1 MNRRFLLIALL
12 LTLLSGKAASQVRDI
27 TFTVSPVVEHTWW
40 NDDLSLGNSTWM
52 GLKAGF
58 GFGPLFELRGFY
70 QRAGNVE
77 NRLLMP
83 AGELITEPLFMT
95 GESDLTRYGGEMR
108 VNLAQGGFLAPY
120 ITLGGGVQQMEH
132 LLPLAD
138 GENNTSS
145 LLEEQLFGAL
155 GLGTR
160 LQLSDRMVLSLEAKN
175 SFFGMNGASPLL
187 SPSYTGEEGDRLHN
201 WSAAASLDFY
211 LGGSNPDEG
220 SVAEAYRKL
229 LADGFHGMKFVLE
242 PGGTYIHFHDE
253 SPLQNHYLLGASAG
267 VDFTSLVGIR
277 GFYYRST
284 DEADKLSLS
293 MGDQLTI
300 YGANLI
306 ARLNQ
311 PRGVNPYLQLGAGRM
326 EVAEDY
332 VGRDGFGTP
341 ESRNFAFGGA
351 GLEIPLSRYVALFGS
366 ASAMLTSESGVE
378 ATEMISP
385 SQVKTSMLYNAGV
398 RFNLGRSAEYGAD
411 ALFSSQLDAAM
422 ADERDARNEE
432 INAMRADYESRLATL
447 DSQRALAEAQG
458 DTIRARALLAEQS
471 RTVQEKDRMEQAL
484 RVLDNEGQVPRDR
497 LAGDLRLA
505 DELRI
510 QRDSMAGDRVLRM
523 SSDDLAQ
530 LVDRVVD
537 EVRRDTRYVP
547 YYGDGRVPL
556 AGERLPV
563 AATQEQSQQDAARKE
578 EMARLQQQN
587 SELANRLD
595 VLTLRLER
603 RLDEAEQQGRTSG
616 ETIIITDRGSSTSAP
631 VVSPMTGY
639 TGGKS
644 AARDNRTFKWN
655 RLSLYTGTGFGD
667 LQAWHLGIRG
677 HMQISNTPLDF
688 MPEFYAAMGSKSGV
702 GISGNVV
709 WNIENFST
717 RFTPYLGLGLGIYHG
732 EKVHTGTNIIM
743 GTTLNLGSGAFFADY
758 SIRSFFKQN
767 QLAVGYRFVF

>member
-12 LTLLSGKAASQVRDI
+12 LVLLGGKAASQVRDI

-40 NDDLSLGNSTWM
+40 NDDLSLENSSWM

-83 AGELITEPLFMT
+83 AEGVITEPLHIT
-95 GESDLTRYGGEMR
+95 GESDLTRYGGEMK

-132 LLPLAD
+132 LLLLAE
-138 GENNTSS
+138 GESDALT
-145 LLEEQLFGAL
+145 LQEEQLFGAL

-160 LQLSDRMVLSLEAKN
+160 LQLSDRVVLSLEAKN

-187 SPSYTGEEGDRLHN
+187 SPSYNGEEGDRLHN

-211 LGGSNPDEG
+211 LGGSNHDEG
-220 SVAEAYRKL
+220 SVAEAYRRL

-242 PGGTYIHFHDE
+242 PGGTYINFHDE

-267 VDFTSLVGIR
+267 VDFTSLVGMR

-311 PRGVNPYLQLGAGRM
+311 PRGVNPYLQLGAGHIKVT
-326 EVAEDY
+326 EEYVA
-332 VGRDGFGTP
+332 RDGFGTP

-351 GLEIPLSRYVALFGS
+351 GLEIPLSRYMALFGS

-378 ATEMISP
+378 ATEMINP

-398 RFNLGRSAEYGAD
+398 RFNLGRPAENGAD
-411 ALFSSQLDAAM
+411 ALFSSQLDDAM
-422 ADERDARNEE
+422 TEERAARNSE
-432 INAMRADYESRLATL
+432 INTLRADYESRLATL
-447 DSQRALAEAQG
+447 ESQRALAEAQG
-458 DTIRARALLAEQS
+458 DSIRARALLVEQS
-471 RTVQEKDRMEQAL
+471 RTVVEKDRMEQAL

-497 LAGDLRLA
+497 MAGNLTLDEELLD
-505 DELRI
+505 DELRM
-510 QRDSMAGDRVLRM
+510 QRDGKRGDRVLRM
-523 SSDDLAQ
+523 SSEDLAQ
-530 LVDRVVD
+530 LVDRVVE

-547 YYGDGRVPL
+547 YYGLQPSADGRQQVQP
-556 AGERLPV
+556 
-563 AATQEQSQQDAARKE
+563 TQETTRQEELRSA
-578 EMARLQQQN
+578 EMARLERQN
-587 SELANRLD
+587 SEL
-595 VLTLRLER
+595 TR
-603 RLDEAEQQGRTSG
+603 RLDELTIRLDEASRRGTASS
-616 ETIIITDRGSSTSAP
+616 ETIVITDRGSSTSTP

-639 TGGKS
+639 TGGNG

-655 RLSLYTGTGFGD
+655 RLSFYTGPGFGD
-667 LQAWHLGIRG
+667 LSAWHLGVRG
-677 HMQISNTPLDF
+677 HMQISNTSLDF

-702 GISGNVV
+702 GISGNVI
-709 WNIENFST
+709 WNMERFST
-717 RFTPYLGLGLGIYHG
+717 RFTPYLGLGLGIFHG
-732 EKVHTGTNIIM
+732 EKIHTGTNIIM
-743 GTTLNLGSGAFFADY
+743 GSTLNLGSGAIFADY

-767 QLAVGYRFVF
+767 QLALGYRFVF

>member
-12 LTLLSGKAASQVRDI
+12 LVLLGGKAASQVRDI

-40 NDDLSLGNSTWM
+40 NDDLSLENSSWM

-70 QRAGNVE
+70 QRAGNVK

-83 AGELITEPLFMT
+83 AEGVITEPLHIT
-95 GESDLTRYGGEMR
+95 GESDLTRYGGEMK

-132 LLPLAD
+132 LLLLAE
-138 GENNTSS
+138 GESDALT
-145 LLEEQLFGAL
+145 LQEEQLFGAL

-160 LQLSDRMVLSLEAKN
+160 LQLSDRVVLSLEAKN

-187 SPSYTGEEGDRLHN
+187 SPSYNGEEGDRLHN

-211 LGGSNPDEG
+211 LGGSNHDEG
-220 SVAEAYRKL
+220 SVAEAYRRL

-242 PGGTYIHFHDE
+242 PGGTYINFHDE

-267 VDFTSLVGIR
+267 VDFTSLVGMR

-311 PRGVNPYLQLGAGRM
+311 PRGVNPYLQLGAGHIKVT
-326 EVAEDY
+326 EEYVA
-332 VGRDGFGTP
+332 RDGFGTP

-351 GLEIPLSRYVALFGS
+351 GLEIPLSRYMALFGS

-378 ATEMISP
+378 ATEMINP

-398 RFNLGRSAEYGAD
+398 RFNLGRPAENGAD
-411 ALFSSQLDAAM
+411 ALFSSQLDDAM
-422 ADERDARNEE
+422 TEERAARNSE
-432 INAMRADYESRLATL
+432 INTLRADYESRLASL
-447 DSQRALAEAQG
+447 ESQRALAEAQG
-458 DTIRARALLAEQS
+458 DSIRARALLVEQS
-471 RTVQEKDRMEQAL
+471 RTVVEKDRMEQAL

-497 LAGDLRLA
+497 MAGNLTLDEELLD
-505 DELRI
+505 DELRM
-510 QRDSMAGDRVLRM
+510 QRDGKRGDRVLRM
-523 SSDDLAQ
+523 SSEDLAQ
-530 LVDRVVD
+530 LVDRVVE

-547 YYGDGRVPL
+547 YYGLQPSADGRQQVQP
-556 AGERLPV
+556 
-563 AATQEQSQQDAARKE
+563 TQETTRQEELRSA
-578 EMARLQQQN
+578 EMARLERQN
-587 SELANRLD
+587 SEL
-595 VLTLRLER
+595 TR
-603 RLDEAEQQGRTSG
+603 RLDELTIRLDEASRRGTASS
-616 ETIIITDRGSSTSAP
+616 ETIVITDRGSSTSTP

-639 TGGKS
+639 TGGNG

-655 RLSLYTGTGFGD
+655 RLSFYTGPGFGD
-667 LQAWHLGIRG
+667 LSAWHLGVRG
-677 HMQISNTPLDF
+677 HMQISNTSLDF

-702 GISGNVV
+702 GISGNVI
-709 WNIENFST
+709 WNMERFST
-717 RFTPYLGLGLGIYHG
+717 RFTPYLGLGLGIFHG
-732 EKVHTGTNIIM
+732 EKIHTGTNIIM
-743 GTTLNLGSGAFFADY
+743 GSTLNLGSGAIFADY

-767 QLAVGYRFVF
+767 QLALGYRFVF

>member
-12 LTLLSGKAASQVRDI
+12 LVLLGGKAASQVRDI

-40 NDDLSLGNSTWM
+40 NDDLSLENSSWM

-70 QRAGNVE
+70 QRAGNVK

-83 AGELITEPLFMT
+83 AEGVITEPLHIT
-95 GESDLTRYGGEMR
+95 GESDLTRYGGEMK

-132 LLPLAD
+132 LLLLAE
-138 GENNTSS
+138 GESDALT
-145 LLEEQLFGAL
+145 LQEEQLFGAL

-160 LQLSDRMVLSLEAKN
+160 LQLSDRVVLSLEAKN

-187 SPSYTGEEGDRLHN
+187 SPSYNGEEGDRLHN

-211 LGGSNPDEG
+211 LGGSNHDEG
-220 SVAEAYRKL
+220 SVAEAYRRL

-242 PGGTYIHFHDE
+242 PGGTYINFHDE

-267 VDFTSLVGIR
+267 VDFTSLVGMR

-311 PRGVNPYLQLGAGRM
+311 PRGVNPYLQLGAGHIKVT
-326 EVAEDY
+326 EEYVA
-332 VGRDGFGTP
+332 RDGFGTP

-351 GLEIPLSRYVALFGS
+351 GLEIPLSRYMALFGS

-378 ATEMISP
+378 ATEMINP

-398 RFNLGRSAEYGAD
+398 RFNLGRPAENGAD
-411 ALFSSQLDAAM
+411 ALFSSQLDDAM
-422 ADERDARNEE
+422 TEERAARNSE
-432 INAMRADYESRLATL
+432 INTLRADYESRLASL
-447 DSQRALAEAQG
+447 ESQRALAEAQG
-458 DTIRARALLAEQS
+458 DSIRARALLVEQS
-471 RTVQEKDRMEQAL
+471 RTVVEKDRMEQAL

-497 LAGDLRLA
+497 MAGNLTLDEELLD
-505 DELRI
+505 DELRM
-510 QRDSMAGDRVLRM
+510 QRDGKRGDRVLRM
-523 SSDDLAQ
+523 SSEDLAQ
-530 LVDRVVD
+530 LVDRVVE

-547 YYGDGRVPL
+547 YYGLQPSADGRQQVQP
-556 AGERLPV
+556 
-563 AATQEQSQQDAARKE
+563 TQETTRQEELRSA
-578 EMARLQQQN
+578 EMARLERQN
-587 SELANRLD
+587 SEL
-595 VLTLRLER
+595 TR
-603 RLDEAEQQGRTSG
+603 RLDELTIRLDEASRRGTASS
-616 ETIIITDRGSSTSAP
+616 ETIVITDRGSSTSTP

-639 TGGKS
+639 TGGNG

-655 RLSLYTGTGFGD
+655 RLSFYTGPGFGD
-667 LQAWHLGIRG
+667 LSAWHLGVRG
-677 HMQISNTPLDF
+677 HMQISNTSLDF
-688 MPEFYAAMGSKSGV
+688 MPEFYAAMGNKSGV
-702 GISGNVV
+702 GISGNVI
-709 WNIENFST
+709 WNMERFST
-717 RFTPYLGLGLGIYHG
+717 RFTPYLGLGLGIFHG
-732 EKVHTGTNIIM
+732 EKIHTGTNIIM
-743 GTTLNLGSGAFFADY
+743 GSTLNLGSGAIFADY

-767 QLAVGYRFVF
+767 QLALGYRFVF